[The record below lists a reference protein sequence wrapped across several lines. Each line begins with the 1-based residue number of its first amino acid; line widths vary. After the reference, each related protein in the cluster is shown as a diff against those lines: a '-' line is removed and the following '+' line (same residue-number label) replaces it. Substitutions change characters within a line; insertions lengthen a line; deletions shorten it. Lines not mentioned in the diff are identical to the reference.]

1 MEALRAFGGM
11 FGAFVPWR
19 RGWGWG
25 AGIGDVM
32 KLHRSSALTLKK
44 RHDPAWSASL
54 S

>member
-32 KLHRSSALTLKK
+32 KLANRGVVVVM
-44 RHDPAWSASL
+44 
-54 S
+54 